1 MHTKPAHVSHCRLSF
16 AFARAR
22 EYLRQRNQSSLSRP
36 RHPRHASRS
45 NTQTHTTGTNHQGTP
60 DECSLR
66 FINTHTFRQSTL
78 KRNHHHHRSHR
89 SLSAHLLSSHAASH
103 APGNQLSEAAPRVV
117 VFTFCAARARGA
129 TVVAKTRACANIGS
143 SIGRVREW
151 RLSRAYCSPSNAH
164 RARPSLA
171 RRPSNPAIE
180 SRGIRC
186 SAMWMTSGATC
197 VFERCHRLCI
207 HVLYFLCHTM
217 RIEPVL

>member
-36 RHPRHASRS
+36 HHPRHASRS

-78 KRNHHHHRSHR
+78 KRNHHHRSHHR
-89 SLSAHLLSSHAASH
+89 SLSAQLLSSHAASH

-143 SIGRVREW
+143 SSGRVREW
-151 RLSRAYCSPSNAH
+151 RPRARTVAHRTPIARAHRSRAVHRIPRSN
-164 RARPSLA
+164 LA
-171 RRPSNPAIE
+171 GFDAQ
-180 SRGIRC
+180 RC
-186 SAMWMTSGATC
+186 G
-197 VFERCHRLCI
+197 
-207 HVLYFLCHTM
+207 
-217 RIEPVL
+217 